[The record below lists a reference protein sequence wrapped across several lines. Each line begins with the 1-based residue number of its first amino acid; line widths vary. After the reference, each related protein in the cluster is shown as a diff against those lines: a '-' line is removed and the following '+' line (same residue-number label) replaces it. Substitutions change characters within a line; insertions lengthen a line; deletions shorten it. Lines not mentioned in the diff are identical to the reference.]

1 MKDSDKN
8 WIDSQIPFPRPEY
21 AKQTEALLTDLL
33 WRSEGSSLS
42 GGLNGALFGRLAEL
56 RRTGS
61 ANRSMPDPERLI
73 PQKRHA
79 GSSRLFE
86 TFPPAKSVDLSGIIT
101 CPPTAEFPTAAL
113 LNSVLAPRARGDKAD
128 ACVPIHPSLVALQTL
143 HGLVN
148 KESPANLA
156 AAIETMGWLGGASG
170 SGSVAASFLTPF
182 TDLAGPRDG
191 FTGVIE
197 NAYPQIATEVW
208 ANLPKQFGADSS
220 NWPIWPGIAPVV
232 STSNTTALLA
242 AYQRTPFHWFWKK
255 WKTLCASQN
264 AWYKNLPTRR
274 FVDWAMCLL
283 RTGLAFSYL
292 WEAEF
297 FCRLQEAVSIRGQ
310 SSAALPAIHRIRTFL
325 TDGAVLGVFEPST
338 VPASEKAIW
347 PSTSE
352 LLARGYEARRRIYDL
367 LDGDSNT
374 PIGTTTLEILNTW
387 IAGLNDAQVEQIA
400 APLQTQPRTANNQ
413 KEFVRYLLLPRSSD
427 DDAVD
432 QADFYYLARTNS
444 RHVWFHPGPEWLVV
458 LTSLI
463 GQNPGGQC
471 TLGMVVEDLACLGIR
486 AERSVLVGL
495 LEEAGLTTDSP
506 DADNALVI
514 HSGF

>member
-8 WIDSQIPFPRPEY
+8 WLHAQIPFPRPEY

-42 GGLNGALFGRLAEL
+42 REPEGGLFGLLSGL
-56 RRTGS
+56 RQGGS
-61 ANRSMPDPERLI
+61 AGSGPDPERLI
-73 PQKRHA
+73 PQKRSA

-86 TFPPAKSVDLSGIIT
+86 TFLLAKSADLSGIISGSNV
-101 CPPTAEFPTAAL
+101 AEFPTAAL
-113 LNSVLAPRARGDKAD
+113 LDSALAPRARGDKAD

-156 AAIETMGWLGGASG
+156 LAIETMGWLGGSASP
-170 SGSVAASFLTPF
+170 GSVASSFLTPF
-182 TDLAGPRDG
+182 SDLADPRNG
-191 FTGVIE
+191 FSGLIE
-197 NAYPQIATEVW
+197 NAYPQIAAKVW
-208 ANLPKQFGADSS
+208 AGLPESFAADSTK
-220 NWPIWPGIAPVV
+220 WPAWPGIVPA
-232 STSNTTALLA
+232 TAISSGAARLA
-242 AYQRTPFHWFWKK
+242 ACEPTPFRWFWRK
-255 WKTLCASQN
+255 WQTLCSPER
-264 AWYKNLPTRR
+264 AWHKHLPTRR
-274 FVDWAMCLL
+274 FVDWAMCLV

-297 FCRLQEAVSIRGQ
+297 FCRLHECVSIRRQ
-310 SSAALPAIHRIRTFL
+310 SSSALPAVNRIRTL
-325 TDGAVLGVFEPST
+325 LMDGVVLGVFEST
-338 VPASEKAIW
+338 AVPASEKAIW
-347 PSTSE
+347 PATSE
-352 LLARGYEARRRIYDL
+352 LLARGYEARRRIYAA
-367 LDGDSNT
+367 LDGDINT
-374 PIGTTTLEILNTW
+374 PNGTTTLEILENWLMSLSNTQ
-387 IAGLNDAQVEQIA
+387 IAEIA

-458 LTSLI
+458 LTSLL

-471 TLGMVVEDLACLGIR
+471 TLGMVIDDLASLGLR

>member
-1 MKDSDKN
+1 MKDSEKN

-42 GGLNGALFGRLAEL
+42 AGLSGALFGRLTEL
-56 RRTGS
+56 RTGP
-61 ANRSMPDPERLI
+61 AARSMPDPERLI
-73 PQKRHA
+73 PQKRHS
-79 GSSRLFE
+79 GSKRLFE
-86 TFPPAKSVDLSGIIT
+86 TFPPAKSADLTGIIM
-101 CPPTAEFPTAAL
+101 CPSTAELPTVAL
-113 LNSVLAPRARGDKAD
+113 LDSVLAPRARGDKAD

-156 AAIETMGWLGGASG
+156 AAIETMGWLGGAG
-170 SGSVAASFLTPF
+170 GPGSVAASFLTCF
-182 TDLAGPRDG
+182 TDVASPRDG

-197 NAYPQIATEVW
+197 NAYPQIAAQVW
-208 ANLPKQFGADSS
+208 ASLPKQFGADPS
-220 NWPIWPGIAPVV
+220 NWPTWPAIAPIV
-232 STSNTTALLA
+232 SPLGPTALLA
-242 AYQRTPFHWFWKK
+242 AYPRTPFHWFWQK
-255 WKTLCASQN
+255 WTTLCASNN
-264 AWYKNLPTRR
+264 AWPKNLPTRR

-297 FCRLQEAVSIRGQ
+297 FCRLQDAVSLRRQ
-310 SSAALPAIHRIRTFL
+310 STAALPAMHRIRTFL

-347 PSTSE
+347 PATSE
-352 LLARGYEARRRIYDL
+352 LLARGYEARSRIYDL
-367 LDGDSNT
+367 LDGDPNT
-374 PIGTTTLEILNTW
+374 PNGTTILEILDTW
-387 IAGLNDAQVEQIA
+387 IAGLNNAQVDEIA

>member
-8 WIDSQIPFPRPEY
+8 WLHSQIPFPRPEY

-42 GGLNGALFGRLAEL
+42 RNPAGGLFGLLAGL
-56 RRTGS
+56 RQGGS
-61 ANRSMPDPERLI
+61 TRSGPDPERLI
-73 PQKRHA
+73 PQKRSS
-79 GSSRLFE
+79 GSKRLFE
-86 TFPPAKSVDLSGIIT
+86 TFLLAKSADLSGIIS
-101 CPPTAEFPTAAL
+101 CPPVAEFPTAAL
-113 LNSVLAPRARGDKAD
+113 LDSALAPRARGDKAD
-128 ACVPIHPSLVALQTL
+128 ACVPIHPSLAALQTL

-156 AAIETMGWLGGASG
+156 LAIEIMGWLGGSPAP
-170 SGSVAASFLTPF
+170 GSVASSFLAPF
-182 TDLAGPRDG
+182 SDLAGPRDG
-191 FTGVIE
+191 FTGLIE
-197 NAYPQIATEVW
+197 NAYPLIAARVW
-208 ANLPKQFGADSS
+208 ASLPESFARDSTT
-220 NWPIWPGIAPVV
+220 WPSWPGIVPAV
-232 STSNTTALLA
+232 STSSATALLA
-242 AYQRTPFHWFWKK
+242 ACERTPFRWFWRK
-255 WKTLCASQN
+255 WETLCSPQK

-283 RTGLAFSYL
+283 RTGLAFSYI

-297 FCRLQEAVSIRGQ
+297 FCRLQECVLIRRQ
-310 SSAALPAIHRIRTFL
+310 SNSALRTANRIRTL
-325 TDGAVLGVFEPST
+325 LIEGAVLGVFESTT

-347 PSTSE
+347 PATSE
-352 LLARGYEARRRIYDL
+352 LLARGYEARRRIYAT
-367 LDGDSNT
+367 LDGNTNT
-374 PIGTTTLEILNTW
+374 PTGNTTLEILDNW
-387 IAGLNDAQVEQIA
+387 ITTLSDAQIAEIA

-458 LTSLI
+458 LTSLL

-471 TLGMVVEDLACLGIR
+471 TLGMVIDDLACLGLR

-506 DADNALVI
+506 DADNAVVI